1 LETRLAE
8 APAHLLELDPFTFP
22 SPLVALCQA
31 VFRTPQGRD
40 VRPDVLVLA
49 PNGQVAIVEVKL
61 HDNPELRDRRVIAQ
75 VIDYAATLSTC
86 AEDELLEACASAVGG
101 LESDSWERL
110 VQQLFRRA
118 AEAQKVSLPMQD
130 WAGLAR
136 RIADNVRAGQIHLVI
151 ACDEAPEGLRELVQ
165 ALCRQATLHDF
176 RLHVAEVAAF
186 VPPEAARADELLLI
200 PAVPLRTEVV
210 GRMVVTVN
218 TPAAQDGAIGPSVS
232 VETTPLEE
240 MEDRLEATRHDSP
253 RFKWSK
259 EGFEE
264 QLRGRVA
271 PAYLPATERLY
282 AFLKDHSV
290 RFTLGTGAVPSFNPR
305 LPGFGQRSVLTLYA
319 NGNLSLNYQYI
330 SGSPEVETRRD
341 ALMRALRP
349 VFGGTP
355 QPNEFPVYKQ
365 EVWAPRVDAL
375 IAALKDS
382 MQGEAAA

>member
-22 SPLVALCQA
+22 SPLVALRQT

-218 TPAAQDGAIGPSVS
+218 TPAAQDGAIGPS
-232 VETTPLEE
+232 TTVGLWLEGLCAGS
-240 MEDRLEATRHDSP
+240 DRAWRWPD
-253 RFKWSK
+253 
-259 EGFEE
+259 G
-264 QLRGRVA
+264 
-271 PAYLPATERLY
+271 
-282 AFLKDHSV
+282 
-290 RFTLGTGAVPSFNPR
+290 GA
-305 LPGFGQRSVLTLYA
+305 A
-319 NGNLSLNYQYI
+319 
-330 SGSPEVETRRD
+330 SGSS
-341 ALMRALRP
+341 A
-349 VFGGTP
+349 G
-355 QPNEFPVYKQ
+355 
-365 EVWAPRVDAL
+365 
-375 IAALKDS
+375 
-382 MQGEAAA
+382 